1 VSRSTVHLGD
11 PTSHDPVESDTLT
24 SAPSQKYSLDPVT
37 SSIELPSPVRG
48 QEWRWR
54 WRWHWAEGYRR
65 RGPWTRWRLR
75 W

>member
-48 QEWRWR
+48 QEWRGDGTGPR
-54 WRWHWAEGYRR
+54 ATVDEGLGRV
-65 RGPWTRWRLR
+65 GD
-75 W
+75 